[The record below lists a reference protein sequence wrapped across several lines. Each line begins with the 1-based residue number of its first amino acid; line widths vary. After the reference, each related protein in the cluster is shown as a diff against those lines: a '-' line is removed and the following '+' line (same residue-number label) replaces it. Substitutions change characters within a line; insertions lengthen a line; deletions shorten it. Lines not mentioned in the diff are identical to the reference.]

1 MGARR
6 KVATVATARVP
17 SPAQSRGAG
26 AVRADHTGTSDMP
39 YTLLLG
45 ETEPHVRHMMA
56 FKLRQAGYAVLV
68 AEDGDAVLEMAKH
81 LAPAAVIIDARLT
94 RGDGTPLHRALASS
108 ESTIDLPLVLLV
120 ADESE
125 VSEADRAVE
134 RLMRILTK
142 PVGPTEV
149 LKALGGMLT
158 PLSAVTGRNSADVA
172 FKRFAI

>member
-1 MGARR
+1 
-6 KVATVATARVP
+6 
-17 SPAQSRGAG
+17 
-26 AVRADHTGTSDMP
+26 MP

-120 ADESE
+120 ANESE

-158 PLSAVTGRNSADVA
+158 PHSAVTGRNSADVA

>member
-1 MGARR
+1 
-6 KVATVATARVP
+6 
-17 SPAQSRGAG
+17 
-26 AVRADHTGTSDMP
+26 MP

-68 AEDGDAVLEMAKH
+68 ADDGDAVLEMAKH
-81 LAPAAVIIDARLT
+81 LAPAAVIVDARLT
-94 RGDGTPLHRALASS
+94 RADGTPLHRALASHEQTS
-108 ESTIDLPLVLLV
+108 ELPLVLLV

-125 VSEADRAVE
+125 VTEADRAIA
-134 RLMRILTK
+134 RLVRILTK
-142 PVGPTEV
+142 PVGPTEL

-158 PLSAVTGRNSADVA
+158 PQSAVTGGRNSADVA